1 MKNKHNVK
9 IGYGPDKLPCD
20 EEIPYG
26 PDQLPWDEQ
35 VPDFAQGL
43 ISSPDADPI
52 EVYRRANQSFG
63 FEVDEIH
70 QANFEIPPT
79 GQSEDEQDT
88 AFSQVHHYVNRQ
100 KERFLGYQTEENIE
114 YQKRIA
120 PFLDISM
127 NNVGDPFVDG
137 NYTINTKFVERMVL
151 DYFASLWNAKWPSQ
165 GPYLKADGSWERG
178 DPESYWGYVLTMGS
192 TEGNLYAMLNARDY
206 LSGQTL
212 LDDEICG
219 EDAHGRTI
227 TTSQLYAHYPQAPQ
241 ENPNAYTPVAFFS
254 EDTHYSIVKAMSV
267 EKIETFGALGN
278 RLYPNDNPL
287 GKGEVWPAEVPSEA
301 PVEGLPVGSGAI
313 DVDKLVKYVEFF
325 AEKGYPIIV
334 VLNYGTT
341 FKGAYD
347 NIDQATL
354 ALETVLK
361 KYGLYERQV
370 PVDPS
375 DPSKTE
381 TRTGYWIHVDGAL
394 GASYMPFVKMAANLR
409 EYEGFFEENH
419 CYTGPDFDFRN
430 PMVHSIVTSGHKWP
444 GAPWPTGVY
453 MTKHQFMVS
462 PPDNPAYIGSPDT
475 TFAGSRSGISPLIL
489 WDYFAKHSYEKQI
502 ELAMKGQKM
511 AQYAY
516 EKLQEVANYW
526 EDKGADIGV
535 PKGLCLQR
543 TPLSLSLIFCQPKDD
558 IIFKYS
564 LAKEEIN
571 EPNPET
577 GRKTRKY
584 VHMFTMWDVTEKLI
598 DELCDDLKADDAFNV
613 ADFKPLTNVRRT
625 RDLPH
630 SSAHLVKLPLKGRSF
645 R

>member
-9 IGYGPDKLPCD
+9 IGYGPDL
-20 EEIPYG
+20 
-26 PDQLPWDEQ
+26 LPWDEQ

-43 ISSPDADPI
+43 ISPPNADPI

-70 QANFEIPPT
+70 QANFEIPPI

-88 AFSQVHHYVNRQ
+88 AFSQVQQYVNRQ
-100 KERFLGYQTEENIE
+100 KARFLGYQTEEKID
-114 YQKRIA
+114 YGKRIA

-165 GPYLKADGSWERG
+165 GPYLKADGSWDRG

-254 EDTHYSIVKAMSV
+254 EDTHYSIVKAMAV
-267 EKIETFGALGN
+267 EKIDTFGSLGN

-287 GKGEVWPAEVPSEA
+287 AKGEVWPAEVPSEE

-313 DVDKLVKYVEFF
+313 DVDKLVKLVDFF
-325 AEKGYPIIV
+325 AGKGHPIIV

-347 NIDQATL
+347 NINKAT
-354 ALETVLK
+354 AAIEPVLRK
-361 KYGLYERQV
+361 HKMFEREV
-370 PVDPS
+370 PIDPRE
-375 DPSKTE
+375 PSKTE
-381 TRTGYWIHVDGAL
+381 TRSGYWIHVDGAL

-462 PPDNPAYIGSPDT
+462 PPDNPTYIGSPDT

-535 PKGLCLQR
+535 PKGLWLQR

-598 DELCDDLKADDAFNV
+598 DELCEDLKADDAFNV

>member
-9 IGYGPDKLPCD
+9 IGYGPDL
-20 EEIPYG
+20 
-26 PDQLPWDEQ
+26 LPWDEQ

-43 ISSPDADPI
+43 ISPPDADPI
-52 EVYRRANQSFG
+52 EVYHRANQSFG

-70 QANFEIPPT
+70 QANFEIPPI

-88 AFSQVHHYVNRQ
+88 AFSQVQQYVNRQ
-100 KERFLGYQTEENIE
+100 KARFLGYQTEEKID
-114 YQKRIA
+114 YGKRIA
-120 PFLDISM
+120 PFLDVSM

-165 GPYLKADGSWERG
+165 GPYLKADGSWDRG

-227 TTSQLYAHYPQAPQ
+227 TTSQLYAHYPQASQ

-301 PVEGLPVGSGAI
+301 PAEGLPVGSGAI

-361 KYGLYERQV
+361 KHGLYERQV

-535 PKGLCLQR
+535 PKGLWLQR

-564 LAKEEIN
+564 LAKEEID

>member
-9 IGYGPDKLPCD
+9 IGYGPDL
-20 EEIPYG
+20 
-26 PDQLPWDEQ
+26 LPWDEQ

-43 ISSPDADPI
+43 ISPPNADPI

-70 QANFEIPPT
+70 QANFEIPPI

-88 AFSQVHHYVNRQ
+88 AFSQVQQYVNRQ
-100 KERFLGYQTEENIE
+100 KARFLGYQTEEKID
-114 YQKRIA
+114 YGKRIA

-165 GPYLKADGSWERG
+165 GPYLKADGSWDRG

-361 KYGLYERQV
+361 KHGLYERQV
-370 PVDPS
+370 PVDPN

-535 PKGLCLQR
+535 PKGLWLQR

-564 LAKEEIN
+564 LAKEEID

>member
-9 IGYGPDKLPCD
+9 IGYGPDL
-20 EEIPYG
+20 
-26 PDQLPWDEQ
+26 LPWDEQ

-70 QANFEIPPT
+70 QANFEIPPI

-88 AFSQVHHYVNRQ
+88 AFSQVQQYVNRQ
-100 KERFLGYQTEENIE
+100 KARFLGYQTEEKID
-114 YQKRIA
+114 YGKRIA
-120 PFLDISM
+120 PFLDVSM

-165 GPYLKADGSWERG
+165 GPYLKADGSWDRG

-301 PVEGLPVGSGAI
+301 PAEGLPVGSGAI

-361 KYGLYERQV
+361 KHGLYERQV

-535 PKGLCLQR
+535 PKGLWLQR

-564 LAKEEIN
+564 LAKEEID

>member
-9 IGYGPDKLPCD
+9 IGYGPDL
-20 EEIPYG
+20 
-26 PDQLPWDEQ
+26 LPWDEQ

-43 ISSPDADPI
+43 ISPPDADPI
-52 EVYRRANQSFG
+52 EVYHRANQSFG

-70 QANFEIPPT
+70 QANFEIPPI

-88 AFSQVHHYVNRQ
+88 AFSQVQQYVNRQ
-100 KERFLGYQTEENIE
+100 KARFLGYQTEEKID
-114 YQKRIA
+114 YGKRIA
-120 PFLDISM
+120 PFLDVSM

-165 GPYLKADGSWERG
+165 GPYLKADGSWDRG

-227 TTSQLYAHYPQAPQ
+227 TTSQLYAHYPQASQ

-361 KYGLYERQV
+361 KHGLYERQV

-535 PKGLCLQR
+535 PKGLWLQR

>member
-9 IGYGPDKLPCD
+9 IGYGPDL
-20 EEIPYG
+20 
-26 PDQLPWDEQ
+26 LPWDEQ

-43 ISSPDADPI
+43 ISPPNADPI

-70 QANFEIPPT
+70 QANFEIPPI

-88 AFSQVHHYVNRQ
+88 AFSQVQQYVNRQ
-100 KERFLGYQTEENIE
+100 KARFLGYQTEEKID
-114 YQKRIA
+114 YGKRIA

-137 NYTINTKFVERMVL
+137 NYTISTKFVERMVL

-165 GPYLKADGSWERG
+165 GPYLKADGSWDRG

-361 KYGLYERQV
+361 KHGLYERQV
-370 PVDPS
+370 PVDPN

-502 ELAMKGQKM
+502 ELAIKGQKM

-535 PKGLCLQR
+535 PKGLWLQR

-564 LAKEEIN
+564 LAKEEID